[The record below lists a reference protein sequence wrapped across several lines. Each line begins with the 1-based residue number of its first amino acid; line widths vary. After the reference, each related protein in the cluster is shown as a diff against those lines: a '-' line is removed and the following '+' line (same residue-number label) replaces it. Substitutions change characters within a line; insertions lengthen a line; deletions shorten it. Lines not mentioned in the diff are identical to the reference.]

1 MIAAIHKLL
10 EPDTAGDP
18 ITGIKW
24 SRKTTRKLSEELN
37 KAGVAVSHTTVARLL
52 EQLDYRLRVN
62 RKQVA
67 RANHP
72 QRNEQFE
79 YIRAARRHCGEQDI
93 PVISVDSKKREL
105 VGCFKNAG
113 SVWAQNPRPVND
125 HDFRSDAAG
134 VALPYGIHD
143 VRANRGEIF
152 VGTSHDTPVFA
163 VTAIARWWAATGRWR
178 YPHTAQLLILAD
190 GGGSNAARS
199 RVWRHQIQHQIA
211 DAFGVTVTVSHYP
224 PGTSKWNPIEHR
236 LFAEISKHWAGE
248 PLVSYETI
256 LNYIRTTTTAAG
268 LTVNAAMLEGE
279 YPTGVRVSDQEMQQL
294 DFQRHIVCPLWNYTI
309 APQTRKCEVVS

>member
-1 MIAAIHKLL
+1 M
-10 EPDTAGDP
+10 
-18 ITGIKW
+18 
-24 SRKTTRKLSEELN
+24 
-37 KAGVAVSHTTVARLL
+37 
-52 EQLDYRLRVN
+52 
-62 RKQVA
+62 
-67 RANHP
+67 
-72 QRNEQFE
+72 
-79 YIRAARRHCGEQDI
+79 
-93 PVISVDSKKREL
+93 
-105 VGCFKNAG
+105 
-113 SVWAQNPRPVND
+113 
-125 HDFRSDAAG
+125 
-134 VALPYGIHD
+134 
-143 VRANRGEIF
+143 
-152 VGTSHDTPVFA
+152 
-163 VTAIARWWAATGRWR
+163 
-178 YPHTAQLLILAD
+178 
-190 GGGSNAARS
+190 
-199 RVWRHQIQHQIA
+199 WRHQIQHQIA